1 MTPMNSFF
9 STPVAFGISGLVLFA
24 IGLLVKHP
32 RGQRWVL
39 GLSLFLYARYLVW
52 RLLYTLPTDDL
63 ASMIVG
69 CIVVLAELYGF
80 FQFAFYTYQSWTPLE
95 RQPVPLTAYPTVPTV
110 DIMVTVVDEPLEILS
125 QTLVGCLSQDYP
137 KDRFRVYVLDDGH
150 RQEVKALAGSL
161 GCGYLR
167 RPDRPRHAKAGNLN
181 HALRLTDGDLI
192 AVFDVDHVPTRAFLK
207 DTVGFFTD
215 PQVAIVQTPHHFYNP
230 DIFQRNLRVGD
241 QVKNEQALFFR
252 SLQAGRDAHNSA
264 FFAGSCGLFRRKPL
278 EEIGGFQTAT
288 ITEDIHTSMQLH
300 AKGYKSCYLNRVLS
314 AGLMPE
320 TFEGYLKQRKRWAI
334 GCIQVL
340 QHDNPLTKRGLTLAQ
355 RIDYFGSIFYFF
367 FGTPRLICLVAPL
380 ASLLFHT
387 PPMKADV
394 WALSAYFLSFYIASA
409 LIMRPVSRGSRNPFW
424 SDIYETAM
432 CFSLSAVVLKTL
444 ATPRKERPFEVTP
457 KGQRVRKNTATE
469 LSLAWPLLL
478 TFALLIVGLVWGIQ
492 QWRQGTGDPGLPV
505 SLFWGS
511 VNLLMV
517 TIALFVAS
525 EQTQGRQMFRLTRD
539 YAGRILI
546 DGDTVPARVTNIS
559 ERGAGLVLDRPL
571 YSTQHSVTL
580 ILSALRGTIVRLNG
594 HIARQ
599 APLPSGQVD
608 VGLLFPE
615 LTPLARRTL
624 TEMMFGDPAPWRE
637 GDRFHP
643 GIASSLRSLLLAL
656 AVPWR
661 RYRWDQRRM
670 VRLRTHTPCRLHTSN
685 RLLTG
690 YLTDMSFTGVSAV
703 FRRTPTGSL
712 AGSLL
717 ELPQVTLKVSPVA
730 IVRRWRTTLVRFRVD
745 SVERGELRWRD
756 WHECE
761 WQQRRLERTPGHV

>member
-1 MTPMNSFF
+1 MDSFF

-24 IGLLVKHP
+24 IGLLLKHA

-39 GLSLFLYARYLVW
+39 GLSLFLYLRYLAW
-52 RLLYTLPTDDL
+52 RLLYTIPTDDL
-63 ASMIVG
+63 ASMAIGWTVY
-69 CIVVLAELYGF
+69 LAELYGF
-80 FQFAFYTYQSWTPLE
+80 CQFAFFTYQSWSPLE
-95 RQPVPLTAYPTVPTV
+95 RQPVPLSAYPAVPTV

-137 KDRFRVYVLDDGH
+137 RDRFRVYVLDDGH
-150 RQEVKALAGSL
+150 RQEVKALAESL

-215 PQVAIVQTPHHFYNP
+215 PTVAIVQTPHHFYNP

-241 QVKNEQALFFR
+241 RVKNEQALFFR
-252 SLQAGRDAHNSA
+252 ALQVGRDAHNSA
-264 FFAGSCGLFRRKPL
+264 FFAGSGGLFRRKPL

-320 TFEGYLKQRKRWAI
+320 TFEGYLKQRKRWAM
-334 GCIQVL
+334 GCIQIL
-340 QHDNPLTKRGLTLAQ
+340 QHDNPLTKRGLTPAQ

-380 ASLLFHT
+380 ASLLFQT
-387 PPMKADV
+387 PPLKADV
-394 WALSAYFLSFYIASA
+394 WALSAYFFSFYIAST
-409 LIMRPVSRGSRNPFW
+409 LVMRPVSRGSRNPFW
-424 SDIYETAM
+424 SDIYEIAM
-432 CFSLSAVVLKTL
+432 CFSLSTVALKTL
-444 ATPRKERPFEVTP
+444 ATPSKERPFEVTP
-457 KGQRVRKNTATE
+457 KGQRVKKDTSTE

-478 TFALLIVGLVWGIQ
+478 TFALLIVGLVWGLQ
-492 QWRQGTGDPGLPV
+492 HWRQGTGDPGLPV

-511 VNLLMV
+511 ANLLLL

-525 EQTQGRQMFRLTRD
+525 EQNQGRHMFRLTRD
-539 YAGRILI
+539 YAGEILI
-546 DGDTVPARVTNIS
+546 DGDTIPARVTNIS
-559 ERGAGLVLDRPL
+559 ERGAALVLHRPV
-571 YSTQHSVTL
+571 YSTHNSVTL
-580 ILSALRGTIVRLNG
+580 LLTTPQGTLLRLNG
-594 HIARQ
+594 QIVRQ
-599 APLPSGQVD
+599 APLPSGQID
-608 VGLLFPE
+608 IGLLFPD

-624 TEMMFGDPAPWRE
+624 TEKMFGDPAPWQE

-643 GIASSLRSLLLAL
+643 GIASSLRSLLQAL

-661 RYRWDQRRM
+661 RYTWDQRRM
-670 VRLRTHTPCRLHTSN
+670 LRLRTHTPCRLNTGD
-685 RLLTG
+685 RLITG
-690 YLTDMSFTGVSAV
+690 HLTDMSFTGISTV
-703 FRRTPTGSL
+703 FRRAPAGSL

-730 IVRRWRTTLVRFRVD
+730 IVRRWTTTVVRFRVD
-745 SVERGELRWRD
+745 SIESGELRWRE
-756 WHECE
+756 WHERE
-761 WQQRRLERTPGHV
+761 WRRGRLGKTQAPV

>member
-1 MTPMNSFF
+1 MDSFF

-24 IGLLVKHP
+24 IGLLLKHT
-32 RGQRWVL
+32 RRQRWVL
-39 GLSLFLYARYLVW
+39 GLSLFLYLRYLVW
-52 RLLYTLPTDDL
+52 RLLYTIPTDDL
-63 ASMIVG
+63 ASMAIGWIVY
-69 CIVVLAELYGF
+69 LAELYGF
-80 FQFAFYTYQSWTPLE
+80 CQFAFFTYQSWSPLE

-150 RQEVKALAGSL
+150 RQAVKALAESL

-215 PQVAIVQTPHHFYNP
+215 PKVAIVQTPHHFYNP

-252 SLQAGRDAHNSA
+252 SLQVGRDAHNSA
-264 FFAGSCGLFRRKPL
+264 FFAGSGGLFRRKPL

-320 TFEGYLKQRKRWAI
+320 TFEGYLKQRKRWAM

-380 ASLLFHT
+380 ASLLFQT
-387 PPMKADV
+387 PPLKADV
-394 WALSAYFLSFYIASA
+394 WTLSAYFFSFYIAST
-409 LIMRPVSRGSRNPFW
+409 LVMRPVSRGSRNPFW
-424 SDIYETAM
+424 SDIYEIAM
-432 CFSLSAVVLKTL
+432 CFSLSAVALKTL

-457 KGQRVRKNTATE
+457 KGQRVKKNISTE

-478 TFALLIVGLVWGIQ
+478 TFALLIVGLVWGVQ
-492 QWRQGTGDPGLPV
+492 RWRQGTGDPGLPV

-511 VNLLMV
+511 MNLLLL

-525 EQTQGRQMFRLTRD
+525 EQNQGRHMFRLTRD
-539 YAGRILI
+539 YAGEILI
-546 DGDTVPARVTNIS
+546 DGDTAPARVTNIS
-559 ERGAGLVLDRPL
+559 ERGAALVLERPV
-571 YSTQHSVTL
+571 YSTHDSVTL
-580 ILSALRGTIVRLNG
+580 LLTTPRGTMLRLNG
-594 HIARQ
+594 QIVRQ
-599 APLPSGQVD
+599 APLPSGLID
-608 VGLLFPE
+608 VGLLFPD

-624 TEMMFGDPAPWRE
+624 TEKMFGDPAPWQE
-637 GDRFHP
+637 GDRFRP
-643 GIASSLRSLLLAL
+643 GIASSLQSLLQAL

-661 RYRWDQRRM
+661 RYTWDQRRM
-670 VRLRTHTPCRLHTSN
+670 LRLQTHTPCRLNTGD
-685 RLLTG
+685 RLFTG
-690 YLTDMSFTGVSAV
+690 HLTDMSFTGISTV

-730 IVRRWRTTLVRFRVD
+730 IVRRWTTTVVRFRVD
-745 SVERGELRWRD
+745 SIESGELRWRE
-756 WHECE
+756 WHERE
-761 WQQRRLERTPGHV
+761 WRHGRLKGTQAHV